1 MIGFT
6 SLAQM
11 VGTLRAR
18 WRLAAVIAAAVTVV
32 LLGIT
37 ALLPAKYSAEADI
50 IFNSRTND
58 AIVDRGDGTT
68 FNAYMTAE
76 VELLSSRR
84 VLARLA
90 TDPAF
95 LNHPSVKALIA
106 AKGWRSAAL
115 TDRLVK
121 TIDAALTIVN
131 DKNSRTVTVTA
142 IAGDPDL
149 AALIAN
155 GVSRSYLATNLDL
168 RVAPARTNVA
178 FYRQQKATRRSELTA
193 ASARLDAFLHATGMT
208 GREIASGADDT
219 QLRVLAQERT
229 TSQAQLAQSSA
240 EVAVGDVASGVAAGN
255 IVNPVVQRLR
265 SDIADQTAALADLTV
280 LRGPNYPSV
289 AQARER
295 LAELRQQLARE
306 NSTIAD
312 GLRRRNASASLAERR
327 MGALEAGKR
336 ADLSTSAGQRSML
349 AALSGE
355 VDRAKAN
362 YDAVTARLAEV
373 ELASSLEAP
382 NAAVLSAALP
392 PLTPSFPSWPLAIV
406 VALLAGIVAGILAAL
421 LAELRH
427 PLLRSWRDAEA
438 ALGGA
443 PVLCD
448 MAA

>member
-1 MIGFT
+1 
-6 SLAQM
+6 M
-11 VGTLRAR
+11 VGALRAR
-18 WRLAAVIAAAVTVV
+18 WRLAAIVAGVV
-32 LLGIT
+32 LGAVLGVT
-37 ALLPAKYSAEADI
+37 ALLKPSYSAEADI
-50 IFNSRTND
+50 IFNSRAND

-76 VELLSSRR
+76 VELLTSRR

-90 TDPAF
+90 TDPGF
-95 LNHPSVKALIA
+95 LRQPSVRALIA
-106 AKGWRSAAL
+106 KKGWQPAAL
-115 TDRLVK
+115 TDRLVA
-121 TIDAALTIVN
+121 TINSALTVVN
-131 DKNSRTVTVTA
+131 DKNSRTVNVTA
-142 IAGDPDL
+142 VAPDPDL

-155 GVSRSYLATNLDL
+155 GVSRAYLATNLDL

-178 FYRQQKATRRSELTA
+178 FYRQQKATRRAELTT
-193 ASARLDAFLHATGMT
+193 ASAHLDGFLKQTGMT

-219 QLRVLAQERT
+219 QLRTLAQERT

-240 EVAVGDVASGVAAGN
+240 EVAVGDASAGVAAGN

-265 SDIADQTAALADLTV
+265 SDIADQTAALADLSV
-280 LRGPNYPSV
+280 LRGPNFPSV
-289 AQARER
+289 VQARER
-295 LAELRQQLARE
+295 LAELRTQLGRE
-306 NSTIAD
+306 NAAIAD
-312 GLRRRNASASLAERR
+312 GLRRRNASAGIAERR

-336 ADLSTSAGQRSML
+336 ADLSASASQRSML
-349 AALSGE
+349 AALTAE

-373 ELASSLEAP
+373 ELASLLAAP

-392 PLTPSFPSWPLAIV
+392 PRVPSSPSWPLAL
-406 VALLAGIVAGILAAL
+406 VAGTLAGIVAGILAAL

-438 ALGGA
+438 ALCGA

>member
-1 MIGFT
+1 MTGFT
-6 SLAQM
+6 SLSQIAG
-11 VGTLRAR
+11 VLRAR
-18 WRLAAVIAAAVTVV
+18 WRLSAIVGTVV
-32 LLGIT
+32 LASVLIVT
-37 ALLPAKYSAEADI
+37 ALLKPSYSAEADI
-50 IFNSRTND
+50 VFNSRTTD

-76 VELLSSRR
+76 VELLTSRR
-84 VLARLA
+84 VIARLA
-90 TDPAF
+90 ADPKF
-95 LNHPSVKALIA
+95 LAQPSVKALIS
-106 AKGWRSAAL
+106 AKGWQPLVL
-115 TDRLVK
+115 TDRLVAM
-121 TIDAALTIVN
+121 INAALTVVN

-142 IAGDPDL
+142 VAHDPDL

-155 GVSRSYLATNLDL
+155 GVSRAYLDTNLDL

-178 FYRQQKATRRSELTA
+178 FYRQQKVNRRNELTA
-193 ASARLDAFLHATGMT
+193 ASARLDGFLRATGMT

-280 LRGPNYPSV
+280 LRGPNFPSV
-289 AQARER
+289 IQARER

-306 NSTIAD
+306 NATIAD
-312 GLRRRNASASLAERR
+312 GLRRRNASAGLAERR

-336 ADLSTSAGQRSML
+336 ADLSSSASQRSML
-349 AALSGE
+349 AALTGE

-392 PLTPSFPSWPLAIV
+392 PTTPSFPSWPLAIV
-406 VALLAGIVAGILAAL
+406 VAVVMGIVSGLLAAL

-427 PLLRSWRDAEA
+427 PLVRSVRDAEF